1 MRAHQSLWTASDGWT
16 SLPPVSPAPDVVL
29 VFGGRVV
36 MTEGHA
42 LEALAKVLPRERF
55 FGCSTAGEIAGAQVH
70 DDTVVATSL
79 WFDRTEVV
87 SSSCTLDEV
96 SDAKELGKK
105 LVERI
110 DSTDLVH
117 AFVLSDG
124 LQVNGS
130 DLAAGLRESLPSNVT
145 LTGGLSGDAYDMK
158 TTLVCHEGR
167 VERGLVSL
175 LGFKGSLEVGIGS
188 LGGWDQFGP
197 SRVVTR
203 SSGNVLYELDGEPAL
218 ALYKRYLG
226 PHASG
231 LPASAL
237 LFPLLVRTNADAE
250 PVVRTILAVDEAAGS
265 MTFAG
270 DVPQG
275 AHAQLMRA
283 NFERIIEAGE
293 GAALATR
300 ADKSPEF
307 AVLISCMGRKRILG
321 QRTDEE
327 LEAVRDVLGEG
338 VPTTGFYSYG
348 ELAPSRSGAP
358 CLLHNQTMTITT
370 FSER

>member
-16 SLPPVSPAPDVVL
+16 SLPSVSLPPDVVL
-29 VFGGRVV
+29 LFGGRVV

-42 LEALAKVLPRERF
+42 LDALAKVLPRERF
-55 FGCSTAGEIAGAQVH
+55 FGCSTAGEIVGAQVH

-79 WFDRTEVV
+79 WFDRAEVV
-87 SSSCTLDEV
+87 SASCALDEV
-96 SDAKELGKK
+96 RDARELGKK

-110 DSTDLVH
+110 DATGLVH

-130 DLAAGLRESLPSNVT
+130 DLAAGLRDALPPNVT

-158 TTLVCHEGR
+158 TTLVCHAGQ
-167 VERGLVSL
+167 VKHGIVSI
-175 LGFKGSLEVGIGS
+175 LGFKGALEVGIGS

-197 SRVVTR
+197 ARDVTR
-203 SSGNVLYELDGEPAL
+203 SSGNVLFELDGEPAL

-231 LPASAL
+231 LPSSAL
-237 LFPLLVRTNADAE
+237 LFPLLVRASADAE

-265 MTFAG
+265 LTFAG

-275 AHAQLMRA
+275 ASAQLMRA

-300 ADKSPEF
+300 AEKAPDF

-321 QRTDEE
+321 QRTEEE
-327 LEAVRDVLGEG
+327 LEAVRDVLGEH
-338 VPTTGFYSYG
+338 VVTTGFYSYG
-348 ELAPSRSGAP
+348 ELAPSRVGAP
-358 CLLHNQTMTITT
+358 CQLHNQTMTITT